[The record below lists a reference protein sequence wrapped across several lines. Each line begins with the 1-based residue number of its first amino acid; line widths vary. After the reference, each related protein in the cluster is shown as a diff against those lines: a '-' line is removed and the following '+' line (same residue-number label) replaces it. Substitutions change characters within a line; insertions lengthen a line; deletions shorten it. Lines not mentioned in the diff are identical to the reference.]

1 MRKMRLK
8 AAALILAAL
17 ILAALGLGGC
27 GSAPSASQPKGAAY
41 LTVTDDAGRTV
52 ALAKKPER
60 IVALSPS
67 FLEPL
72 GAVDAKLVGRPS
84 SKTGVPAFA
93 EALPAVGAVYNINVE
108 QLVSLKPDLVLAY
121 QGMHDKLVPLLE
133 ANGIP
138 VLVLRFKTY
147 RDVADKVR
155 LFARIA
161 GDEAK
166 GEAIVADMQAR
177 IERVLERLPKKA
189 RSVVILHSTAK
200 SVTVELEGSIAG
212 CTAQLLG
219 LTNVAAGGKALD
231 KEPDS
236 TPYSLE
242 TLVERN
248 PELIFVTTMG
258 KLEEIEKRM
267 TADVKS
273 NPAWSSLAAVRRGQ
287 VIFLP
292 QELFLLNPGL
302 RYPEAVETMAK
313 AAYPEVFG
321 DGK

>member
-1 MRKMRLK
+1 MRKMRWR
-8 AAALILAAL
+8 AALFCLVALCLAAV
-17 ILAALGLGGC
+17 GLGGC
-27 GSAPSASQPKGAAY
+27 GGAKPVPSQPGAY
-41 LTVTDDAGRTV
+41 LSVTDDAGRAV
-52 ALAKKPER
+52 ALAKKPVR

-108 QLVSLKPDLVLAY
+108 QVVALQPDLVLAY

-133 ANGIP
+133 SNGIP

-147 RDVADKVR
+147 EDVTDKVR

-161 GDEAK
+161 DAEAK
-166 GEAIVADMQAR
+166 GEAIVSDMQAK
-177 IERVLERLPKKA
+177 IQRVLARLPKQTRRVA
-189 RSVVILHSTAK
+189 ILHSTAK

-219 LTNVAAGGKALD
+219 LENVAAGSKAFD
-231 KEPDS
+231 KDPDS

-267 TADVKS
+267 LADVKS
-273 NPAWSSLAAVRRGQ
+273 NPAWNSLAAVQREQ
-287 VIFLP
+287 VHFLP
-292 QELFLLNPGL
+292 QDLFLLNPGL
-302 RYPEAVETMAK
+302 RYPEAVEAMAR
-313 AAYPEVFG
+313 AAYPEAFG